1 MATKVKITLE
11 KNIST
16 LKLQYL
22 AYMQKWKEYKEVIG
36 ASVSDRQLKDWA
48 SLGHQEAQ
56 KALEYRQDR
65 KAMTKI
71 AIQLDTLTNQ
81 RGQ

>member
-48 SLGHQEAQ
+48 SLGHQEA
-56 KALEYRQDR
+56 LEYRQDR